1 MTTKV
6 LWLPAREIDALGVS
20 MTQIMD
26 AVESG
31 FAALGRGEGEM
42 PAKIGI
48 HPRDNAFIHAM
59 PCYLGGE
66 VDRAGIKC
74 VAAYPENPA
83 RDLPYISGLMLLLD
97 PATGLPLA
105 VMDAARLTA
114 WRTGAASGVY
124 ARHFGD
130 PATTDVAMVGTGI
143 QARTNL
149 LALREVF
156 PKLATV
162 RCHNVREASAR
173 TFMEEMGP
181 KLPGVTFRFCAD
193 PKDAVEGANV
203 VVTCTPMSEHPQR
216 FIRGEWLMPDCL
228 AIAVDYD
235 AALDADVFHNAHFTC
250 DNRNQYVRTQELGVY
265 FQNGYPGPADI
276 DADLGEVCAGRASG
290 VRQGRRGAVLM
301 GIASHDVMAADLIY
315 RRAFDAGIGTWVEL

>member
-6 LWLPAREIDALGVS
+6 LWLSAREIDALGVS
-20 MTQIMD
+20 MARFMD
-26 AVESG
+26 AVEAG
-31 FAALGRGEGEM
+31 FAALGRGEGEL
-42 PAKIGI
+42 PAKMGI
-48 HPRDNAFIHAM
+48 HPRENAFIHAM
-59 PCYLGGE
+59 PCHLGGE
-66 VDRAGIKC
+66 VDRAGVKC
-74 VAAYPENPA
+74 VAAYPDNPA
-83 RDLPYISGLMLLLD
+83 KGLPYISGLMLLLD

-156 PKLATV
+156 PRLATV

-173 TFMEEMGP
+173 AFIEEMKP
-181 KLPGVTFRFCAD
+181 RLPGVALQFCAD
-193 PKDAVEGANV
+193 PRDAVDGADV

-216 FIRGEWLMPDCL
+216 FIRGEWLRPDCL
-228 AIAVDYD
+228 AVAVDYD
-235 AALDADVFHNAHFTC
+235 AAFCADVFDGAHFTC
-250 DNRNQYVRTQELGVY
+250 DNRNQYVRTRELGVY
-265 FQNGYPGPADI
+265 FQNGYPDPADI
-276 DADLGEVCAGRASG
+276 DADLGEVCAGRARG
-290 VRQGRRGAVLM
+290 VRHGRRGAVLM

-315 RRAFDAGIGTWVEL
+315 RRALETDAGTWVEL